1 MRSSEDGLRRPMA
14 AAWAPRATAPAGRSE
29 AARRARLASFDVL
42 RLAALTAIVA
52 FHAGAPGSHYTA
64 WRLPAL
70 AIISAALAAC
80 RAEPLPMASRAR
92 RMGGR
97 LLVPW
102 LFWCGVYGAVELAS
116 HLRHGV
122 SILDELG
129 PRVLATGTSV
139 HLWYLPFAFAM
150 LLSVEVVRRATD
162 RLPAAAVCWAA
173 VATAALALAALAV
186 DKPYLGDAGTP
197 GPQWLRSLPAPF
209 LGLAVGTAMR
219 RDELGGRRLLAVTAA
234 AAAAC
239 ALIAVH
245 LEDDLAARYGIA
257 LLLVAPASTWR
268 PEPPRWLAEA
278 AGLGMGVYLVHMLV
292 HRAVYAVANR
302 LPTPDLPPAGQALL
316 VIAFSFAA
324 AAALARSPLRRFV

>member
-1 MRSSEDGLRRPMA
+1 MRSSEDGLRRPGA
-14 AAWAPRATAPAGRSE
+14 AAWGPRATAPAGRVE
-29 AARRARLASFDVL
+29 AAHRARLASFDVL

-52 FHAGAPGSHYTA
+52 FHAGAPGSRYTA

-70 AIISAALAAC
+70 AIISAALAAG
-80 RAEPLPMASRAR
+80 RAEPLPIASRAR
-92 RMGGR
+92 RAGGR

-116 HLRHGV
+116 HLRHGA

-150 LLSVEVVRRATD
+150 LLFVEVARRLTD
-162 RLPAAAVCWAA
+162 RLPPAAVCCAA
-173 VATAALALAALAV
+173 IATAALMLAALAV

-219 RDELGGRRLLAVTAA
+219 RELGGRRLLAVTAA

-239 ALIAVH
+239 ALIAVR
-245 LEDDLAARYGIA
+245 LEDDLAARYGVA

-268 PEPPRWLAEA
+268 FEPPRWLAEA

-292 HRAVYAVANR
+292 HRAVYAVSNR
-302 LPTPDLPPAGQALL
+302 LPTPDLPPAAQALL
-316 VIAFSFAA
+316 VIALSFAA
-324 AAALARSPLRRFV
+324 AAALVRSPLRRFV